1 VKWFFLNAKRRLQ
14 HAFSNPRYAA
24 TIVLREATWADERF
38 LAIVTGSSAWRIRK
52 FLDEPVHSRQFTQHL
67 SGSEGKL
74 HTAPFQSAD
83 LYAKKVLIQYAI
95 IRAMRPDVVV
105 ETGIANGVSSAYVL
119 LALKKNGNGV
129 LHSIEIG
136 DTSYLPANCEPGW
149 IVPSWLRAP
158 WKVHVGDST
167 KLLPELLRT
176 LPPIDVFIHD
186 SLHTAEQMT
195 VEFETAYPFLRPDG
209 CLIADDALWNEAFRQ
224 FADARRLRD
233 AQIIR
238 GIGVAAK

>member
-1 VKWFFLNAKRRLQ
+1 VKWFFLNTKRRLQ

-52 FLDEPVHSRQFTQHL
+52 FLDEPAHAREFMQHL

-74 HTAPFQSAD
+74 HTAPFESAD
-83 LYAKKVLIQYAI
+83 LYANKVMIQCA

-136 DTSYLPANCEPGW
+136 DSSYLPANCEPGGLYQAGCDHRGRSILATPLNSYLNYFAQYHQSTRLFT
-149 IVPSWLRAP
+149 IVC
-158 WKVHVGDST
+158 
-167 KLLPELLRT
+167 
-176 LPPIDVFIHD
+176 I
-186 SLHTAEQMT
+186 
-195 VEFETAYPFLRPDG
+195 RP
-209 CLIADDALWNEAFRQ
+209 N
-224 FADARRLRD
+224 
-233 AQIIR
+233 
-238 GIGVAAK
+238 K